1 MPVDARQSVAITIL
15 SFPRSWQTAAM
26 QRVIWYLHGSRF
38 LGVRRKCGLGIIR
51 HLRPTL
57 RQGDN
62 LAPKFLVF
70 IRIAGIFAQAIEG
83 KGDQGKIVK
92 TRELD
97 VSCGKGTVW
106 NQGLSGTSPVKSST
120 LWG

>member
-1 MPVDARQSVAITIL
+1 LKISKMLV
-15 SFPRSWQTAAM
+15 FK
-26 QRVIWYLHGSRF
+26 RF
-38 LGVRRKCGLGIIR
+38 LRQHSLALCRPRDSIRNPRPKPSGASGAQGGLAAGVGYPL
-51 HLRPTL
+51 P
-57 RQGDN
+57 
-62 LAPKFLVF
+62 PKFLVF